1 MKKSGNQFAFYSH
14 NLYICKKFIKMKEKV
29 KSEMISA
36 MKSKNKERLNVLR
49 LINGKLD
56 DALKINEKSDLV
68 SVLDSM
74 VKERNKSIEAYVNGG
89 REDLAETER
98 FEMSVISEF
107 LPKRM
112 SVEEIGEVV
121 SEAINQT
128 GASTM
133 KDMGKV
139 MGVVKSKLGNS
150 AKPSDIANVVKSK
163 LS

>member
-1 MKKSGNQFAFYSH
+1 
-14 NLYICKKFIKMKEKV
+14 MKEKV

-36 MKSKNKERLNVLR
+36 MKSKDKERLSILR
-49 LINGKLD
+49 LISAKLD
-56 DALKINEKSDLV
+56 EALKINEKAELV

-74 VKERNKSIEAYVNGG
+74 IKERNKSIEAYVNGG

-98 FEMSVISEF
+98 YEVGVINEF

-112 SVEEIGEVV
+112 SIEEIGEVV
-121 SEAINQT
+121 SEVITQT
-128 GASTM
+128 GASSM

-139 MGVVKSKLGNS
+139 MGMVKGKLGNS

-163 LS
+163 LSLN